1 MKIKWKYY
9 LFLFLP
15 WIFINILQAQEVV
28 ATSGGSG
35 TTSGA
40 KVTWTIGEPVTETI
54 SSTNIIL
61 TQGFNQGGLITTMIK
76 KPEIPGLILNV
87 YPNPS
92 SDLIKISSGETDVSG
107 MRYLLVDM
115 NGKVILEKNMSGNES
130 DISLSTLPPSIYFL
144 KVYQN
149 KKEIGTYKIVKK

>member
-1 MKIKWKYY
+1 
-9 LFLFLP
+9 
-15 WIFINILQAQEVV
+15 
-28 ATSGGSG
+28 
-35 TTSGA
+35 
-40 KVTWTIGEPVTETI
+40 
-54 SSTNIIL
+54 
-61 TQGFNQGGLITTMIK
+61 MIK